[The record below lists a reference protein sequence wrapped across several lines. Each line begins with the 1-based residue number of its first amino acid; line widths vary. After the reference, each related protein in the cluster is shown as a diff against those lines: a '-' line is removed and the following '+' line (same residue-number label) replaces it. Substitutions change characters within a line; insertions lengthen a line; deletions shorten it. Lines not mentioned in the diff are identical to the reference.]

1 MNRKKELAMN
11 TVILAVGKICT
22 QLINFFLLPLYTSLL
37 TTDDYGVVDLFS
49 TYTALLVP
57 IFNWQLENGLFRFL
71 LECREDRKR
80 QKIVFSTVF
89 IANIIQ
95 IVITVIFFCVLN
107 YFSKINYQIFLAGD
121 ISLTILMNTFFQL
134 ARGIGKNSIYAFGNF
149 LMASLTVAF
158 NVIFIAFC
166 GMGAKGMLFAF
177 IVSKGLCMVDDDEG
191 FEYPYINTNICIK
204 CNKCKRVCPIGGFL

>member
-134 ARGIGKNSIYAFGNF
+134 ARGKK
-149 LMASLTVAF
+149 LM
-158 NVIFIAFC
+158 
-166 GMGAKGMLFAF
+166 
-177 IVSKGLCMVDDDEG
+177 
-191 FEYPYINTNICIK
+191 
-204 CNKCKRVCPIGGFL
+204 

>member
-95 IVITVIFFCVLN
+95 IVITVIFFV
-107 YFSKINYQIFLAGD
+107 F
-121 ISLTILMNTFFQL
+121 
-134 ARGIGKNSIYAFGNF
+134 
-149 LMASLTVAF
+149 
-158 NVIFIAFC
+158 
-166 GMGAKGMLFAF
+166 
-177 IVSKGLCMVDDDEG
+177 
-191 FEYPYINTNICIK
+191 
-204 CNKCKRVCPIGGFL
+204 